1 MEDHPM
7 PKSNPV
13 DETRIA
19 DAVEPTKRQQRSHAK
34 KAGRTTKARP
44 KRQAPRKG
52 AVASRTRRK
61 PAIRKQTKQQTCIN
75 LLCRRE
81 GATIE
86 ELQAATGW
94 QAHSVRGFLAGAVR
108 KKLGLTLLS
117 EKPDAGLRCYR
128 MPDAV

>member
-1 MEDHPM
+1 M

-13 DETRIA
+13 GETKIA
-19 DAVEPTKRQQRSHAK
+19 DAVEPTKQQRSHAK
-34 KAGRTTKARP
+34 KAGGTTKPRP
-44 KRQAPRKG
+44 KRQTRVKG
-52 AVASRTRRK
+52 AVGTRSRNK
-61 PAIRKQTKQQTCIN
+61 PAIRQQTKQQTCID

-94 QAHSVRGFLAGAVR
+94 QQHSVRGFLAGAVR

-117 EKPDAGLRCYR
+117 ERPDAGLRRYR
-128 MPDAV
+128 IPPV

>member
-1 MEDHPM
+1 M

-13 DETRIA
+13 DETRLA
-19 DAVEPTKRQQRSHAK
+19 DAVEPTKRQRRSHAK
-34 KAGRTTKARP
+34 KAGRTTKAGP
-44 KRQAPRKG
+44 NRQARRKG
-52 AVASRTRRK
+52 ASASRSGAK
-61 PAIRKQTKQQTCIN
+61 PAIRKETKQQTCIN

-108 KKLGLTLLS
+108 KKLGLMLLS
-117 EKPDAGLRCYR
+117 EKPDAGLRRYCI
-128 MPDAV
+128 PNAV

>member
-1 MEDHPM
+1 M

-13 DETRIA
+13 DETKIA
-19 DAVEPTKRQQRSHAK
+19 EVLEPTKCQQRSHAK

-44 KRQAPRKG
+44 KRQARRKG
-52 AVASRTRRK
+52 AVASRTGRK

-75 LLCRRE
+75 LLCRRA

-94 QAHSVRGFLAGAVR
+94 QGHSVRGFLAGAVR

-117 EKPDAGLRCYR
+117 EKPDTGLRRYR
-128 MPDAV
+128 IPNAV